1 MTNKLKNIIL
11 SIWIK
16 WWNWKPIKL
25 LQNNQEKKLKIQ
37 RIRIKLKNIIFGKL
51 RFSDEIEKNNST
63 KVSG

>member
-51 RFSDEIEKNNST
+51 RFNDEIEKNNST

>member
-16 WWNWKPIKL
+16 WWNWKPIKI

-51 RFSDEIEKNNST
+51 RFNDEIEKNNST